1 MNLIITCAR
10 HYEADTELEITD
22 ILDEVGDSNPQIAP
36 TEFSGILYVNT
47 SANPLDMIKKI
58 RQKLEDEPWSI
69 RYTMRAIPVEA
80 LVETQVRPIIEA
92 AASLAKKMHR
102 DDSYRITIEKRN
114 SSIISEEI
122 ITQIADRIPNKV
134 SLKNYDW
141 VVLVEILG
149 SDTGVSVLRD
159 SDILS
164 IQREKRVSLE

>member
-1 MNLIITCAR
+1 MLFR
-10 HYEADTELEITD
+10 
-22 ILDEVGDSNPQIAP
+22 
-36 TEFSGILYVNT
+36 
-47 SANPLDMIKKI
+47 
-58 RQKLEDEPWSI
+58 
-69 RYTMRAIPVEA
+69 
-80 LVETQVRPIIEA
+80 
-92 AASLAKKMHR
+92 SLAKKMHR

-122 ITQIADRIPNKV
+122 ITQIADKIPNKV